1 MTPAVFTIGYERATP
16 SSLLAALHAAGVRRV
31 VDVRAL
37 ANSRRPGFAKRA
49 LSAALEGAGVRYL
62 HLPALGT
69 PPEGREAVRAGR
81 PEEMRRIFARHLAGT
96 EAQAALADLADR
108 AAREPVCLL
117 CLEADPRNCH
127 RTLVAEAL
135 VARGGGPIRHLH
147 PGEPDA
153 DLPRPA

>member
-1 MTPAVFTIGYERATP
+1 VTPVFTIGYERATP
-16 SSLLAALHAAGVRRV
+16 PALLAALRAAGVRRV

-49 LSAALEGAGVRYL
+49 LSAALEEAGIGYL

-81 PEEMRRIFARHLAGT
+81 PEEMRRIFARRLAAT

-108 AAREPVCLL
+108 ARREPVCLL
-117 CLEADPRNCH
+117 CLESDPRNCH
-127 RTLVAEAL
+127 RALVAEAL
-135 VARGGGPIRHLH
+135 VAHGGASAVSHLH
-147 PGEPDA
+147 PGESDA